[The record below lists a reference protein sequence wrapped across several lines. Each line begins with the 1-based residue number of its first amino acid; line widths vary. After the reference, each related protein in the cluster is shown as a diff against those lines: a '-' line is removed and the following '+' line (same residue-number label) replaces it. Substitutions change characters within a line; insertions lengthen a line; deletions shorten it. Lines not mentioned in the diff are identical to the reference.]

1 MNLFFWKKNNTIDVF
16 SNSLANEFYSS
27 IQPVVAKDF
36 FTQEIKDKKLKKGKN
51 AKKTGKEKQQIDYQI
66 DSIINQI
73 NQFKQIHS
81 LGVYGKARLHLKFS
95 ERLKELG
102 YDESITKK
110 INDYI
115 MVRTP

>member
-16 SNSLANEFYSS
+16 ASSLANELFST
-27 IQPVVAKDF
+27 IQPQKAKEF
-36 FTQEIKDKKLKKGKN
+36 ITQSIDNQSEKKKKRIKEQ
-51 AKKTGKEKQQIDYQI
+51 KEKNKFETQIDLVVKH
-66 DSIINQI
+66 INEFKVI
-73 NQFKQIHS
+73 NS

-102 YDESITKK
+102 YNESVTKK
-110 INDYI
+110 INDMI